1 MLVNFIYFCIR
12 WIWLS
17 TICYCFANFHIHAFM
32 TDDKNY
38 SINQFEKAELEHLN
52 YFTDFLSNEINLF
65 EKNINFQSF
74 ILNGCL
80 AMFTIYPYSAVDSIV
95 LQAHIKSVYLL
106 YNAHKLTLQGNQG
119 IAKSL
124 FRQIFEYQL
133 ISKYFHMQNNDEEA
147 EKWLDNRQFD
157 VFDKV
162 LKKLVVPSKKNLS
175 DFWRVLCTQAHA
187 TTTSCQVLSEIDE
200 NRAEIKTG
208 YHMILLLTCLE
219 SYSLEFLCQR
229 KKIVR
234 LKRLIG
240 NELYNELS
248 DCRQD
253 LKEVVKSTML
263 LFSDEGNALISDYKS
278 KWTFR

>member
-1 MLVNFIYFCIR
+1 
-12 WIWLS
+12 
-17 TICYCFANFHIHAFM
+17 M

-38 SINQFEKAELEHLN
+38 SINQFKKAELEHLN
-52 YFTDFLSNEINLF
+52 YFTDFLSTEINLF
-65 EKNINFQSF
+65 EKSINFQSF

-80 AMFTIYPYSAVDSIV
+80 TMFTIYPYSAVDSIV

-133 ISKYFHMQNNDEEA
+133 ICKYFHVQNNDEEA

-175 DFWRVLCTQAHA
+175 DFWKLLCTQAHA
-187 TTTSCQVLSEIDE
+187 TTTSCQVHSEIEE
-200 NRAEIKTG
+200 NRVEIKTG
-208 YHMILLLTCLE
+208 YHMILMLTCLE
-219 SYSLEFLCQR
+219 SYSLGFLCQR
-229 KKIVR
+229 KNIAR

-240 NELYNELS
+240 NELYGELA
-248 DCRQD
+248 DNRRN
-253 LKEVVKSTML
+253 LKEVVKLTTS
-263 LFSDEGNALISDYKS
+263 LFSDEGKILINDYKN